1 MSRREFS
8 KAVKIQAFGRAKGF
22 CENEACGARL
32 LPHKMHYDH
41 LIPDALGGEPT
52 LDNCQVLCLPCH
64 GEKTAKHDVPTIAK
78 AKRIHIRNVM
88 GIKTS
93 KAQIKSAGFAQ
104 RPKQRSASR
113 AIQRHSEA
121 AR

>member
-8 KAVKIQAFGRAKGF
+8 KSVKIQAFARAKGI
-22 CENEACGARL
+22 CENEACGAVL
-32 LPHKMHYDH
+32 LPHKMAYDH
-41 LIPDALGGEPT
+41 LIPDALGGEPR

-78 AKRIHIRNVM
+78 AKRIHVRNVM

-93 KAQIKSAGFAQ
+93 KQKIQSAGFAQ

-113 AIQRHSEA
+113 PIQRHSEVSQ
-121 AR
+121 